1 MGLIKAVLNAART
14 TLADEWLEYIYCDAL
29 PANVLMRKGQKRM
42 GKGTSNTK
50 GSDNIITRG
59 SHIAVNEGQFLLV
72 VDDGKVVD
80 FTDDAGVYTFD
91 QSTEPSLFYGGFGKG
106 LLASFE
112 RVGKRIT
119 FGGDTGHDQRAYFI
133 NKKLIPDN
141 KFGTRAPVPFRD
153 GEWGLTINIRCF
165 GTYVYRVTDPLL
177 FYTNLCGNAAYEYR
191 SDEFAEQFRSD
202 LIGALQTALGRVA
215 EQRIAYDRLTV
226 ETDAMTQAVRAV
238 LKADWEDKAGVNVD
252 RVVIESVTPTDD
264 DARKIQKLQETRVY
278 GDGNFAQAAMRRA
291 QAGMVDNMGVG
302 MAKGGG
308 SNAAGDA
315 VGMMGMA
322 MAGGMMGLGNP
333 FANLSGSAQGTA
345 AAQWKCACGAVNTGK
360 FCTECGGPKPGAEPA
375 STAPGTWVCA
385 CGAENTGK
393 FCTECGKPKPVLQR
407 YRCSKCGWLPPDPSN
422 PPKFCPECGDR
433 FGDEDRDQGGNP

>member
-1 MGLIKAVLNAART
+1 M
-14 TLADEWLEYIYCDAL
+14 
-29 PANVLMRKGQKRM
+29 
-42 GKGTSNTK
+42 
-50 GSDNIITRG
+50 
-59 SHIAVNEGQFLLV
+59 
-72 VDDGKVVD
+72 
-80 FTDDAGVYTFD
+80 
-91 QSTEPSLFYGGFGKG
+91 
-106 LLASFE
+106 LASFE

-177 FYTNLCGNAAYEYR
+177 FYTNLCGNAAYEYH

-278 GDGNFAQAAMRRA
+278 GTEISRRRPCGA
-291 QAGMVDNMGVG
+291 RRPAWWITW
-302 MAKGGG
+302 AWAWPK
-308 SNAAGDA
+308 
-315 VGMMGMA
+315 
-322 MAGGMMGLGNP
+322 
-333 FANLSGSAQGTA
+333 A
-345 AAQWKCACGAVNTGK
+345 AAATRLAMPWA
-360 FCTECGGPKPGAEPA
+360 
-375 STAPGTWVCA
+375 
-385 CGAENTGK
+385 
-393 FCTECGKPKPVLQR
+393 
-407 YRCSKCGWLPPDPSN
+407 
-422 PPKFCPECGDR
+422 
-433 FGDEDRDQGGNP
+433 